1 MLRKKGGN
9 PLASN
14 VVKVIELVGES
25 DQSWEDAVQVAVK
38 EAAKTLRGITGV
50 EVMNWTGQ
58 VSPEG
63 DITGYRADVQIAFRV
78 DN

>member
-1 MLRKKGGN
+1 LG
-9 PLASN
+9 SN

-25 DQSWEDAVQVAVK
+25 DQSWEDAVQVAVR
-38 EAAKTLRGITGV
+38 EAAKTLHGITGV
-50 EVMNWTGQ
+50 EVTNWTGQ
-58 VSPEG
+58 VNGQG